1 MEVDRPPASRLS
13 SHSSR
18 LRVACSCPFVERVPL
33 DNTPRSPDHPPDMDS
48 TSNLLDRNSGLLLVL
63 LAGVAIYVSVRAGID
78 AVMAGRPVTG
88 GRLAVGYWLPI
99 GVMAIWAA
107 ATDGSINTEHGEI
120 ANYHGAVAMGIV
132 FGTAVG
138 GLLLAAGAAVLI
150 SPPKVMPGGRLLWP
164 LLVPVGFLAMFAGFK
179 GSLDMWAAIALSAEG
194 VIILAA
200 VRPLFFPPLPVV
212 NATDDSPAPPRMPG
226 LRVIQFI
233 LAVLVAGVA
242 AYFGLRG
249 VDSIV
254 IETGRATPGLLTTI
268 LVCPLLVLPSVGRA
282 TDLAQHGK
290 SGEVIEAAI
299 WQAVGNI
306 CFLAPLLLVTTR
318 IAYIAR
324 HWATAKSDYGVGNP
338 IPFPAMPFPV
348 TVWRVDVLFVIAAGL
363 LLLPVATGR
372 WPLSKRQGL
381 GMTIAYGF
389 YLFLPIYWLRA
400 TH

>member
-1 MEVDRPPASRLS
+1 
-13 SHSSR
+13 
-18 LRVACSCPFVERVPL
+18 
-33 DNTPRSPDHPPDMDS
+33 MDS
-48 TSNLLDRNSGLLLVL
+48 APNLFDRNSGLLLVM
-63 LAGVAIYVSVRAGID
+63 LAGIAIYVSVRAGLD
-78 AVMAGRPVTG
+78 AVTGGRPATG
-88 GRLAVGYWLPI
+88 GRLAVGYWLPV
-99 GVMAIWAA
+99 GAMAIWAA
-107 ATDGSINTEHGEI
+107 ATDGVIKTGHGDI

-150 SPPKVMPGGRLLWP
+150 SPPKPMPGGRLLWP

-179 GSLDMWAAIALSAEG
+179 GSLDMWAALALAAEG
-194 VIILAA
+194 LVILAA
-200 VRPLFFPPLPVV
+200 VRPRFFAPMPVV
-212 NATDDSPAPPRMPG
+212 DATDDSPVPQRMPQ
-226 LRVIQFI
+226 LRVIQFV
-233 LAVLVAGVA
+233 LAAGVAAVA

-249 VDSIV
+249 VDRIV

-268 LVCPLLVLPSVGRA
+268 LICPLLVLPSVGRA

-290 SGEVIEAAI
+290 SGEVIEAAV

-318 IAYIAR
+318 ITYVVQN
-324 HWATAKSDYGVGNP
+324 WGTAKSAYGAGNP
-338 IPFPAMPFPV
+338 IPFPPMPFPV

-381 GMTIAYGF
+381 GMTVAYGF
-389 YLFLPIYWLRA
+389 YLFLPIYWLRV